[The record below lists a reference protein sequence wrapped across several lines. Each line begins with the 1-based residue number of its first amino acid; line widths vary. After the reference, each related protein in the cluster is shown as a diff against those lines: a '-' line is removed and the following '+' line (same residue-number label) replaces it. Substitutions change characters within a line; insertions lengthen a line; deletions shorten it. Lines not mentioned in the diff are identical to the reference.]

1 MGVFEGTGACAENS
15 LLGHLNMAMMVNNGY
30 VMEKKGRMQIVHM
43 RDDMIRKDKDAAEGQ
58 IKSPTVSSHVMIRC
72 CVPGPQAGGSA
83 EAVQEMDSRPP
94 VPWFPLLG
102 SWKPLAVWL

>member
-1 MGVFEGTGACAENS
+1 MSEGAGARADNS

-30 VMEKKGRMQIVHM
+30 VMEKDRMHVVRMH
-43 RDDMIRKDKDAAEGQ
+43 DDTIRKDKDAAEGQ

-72 CVPGPQAGGSA
+72 RVPGPQAGGCGSA
-83 EAVQEMDSRPP
+83 EALQEMDSRPP

-102 SWKPLAVWL
+102 SWKPLAVRL